1 MKIGFIGLGNVG
13 GKLAGS
19 PLRNGFVL
27 TVRDLDCGLAQPF
40 LDQGAA
46 WADNPREM
54 AVAVDMIITCL
65 PSPAAS
71 AEVMEAGDGIF
82 KGLSAGMTWAEM
94 STTDEAVVKR
104 LDAAA
109 DECPLMAM
117 NGSHRHAARTSA

>member
-40 LDQGAA
+40 LDRGAA

-71 AEVMEAGDGIF
+71 AEVMEAGDGTSS
-82 KGLSAGMTWAEM
+82 KGCRRA
-94 STTDEAVVKR
+94 
-104 LDAAA
+104 
-109 DECPLMAM
+109 
-117 NGSHRHAARTSA
+117 